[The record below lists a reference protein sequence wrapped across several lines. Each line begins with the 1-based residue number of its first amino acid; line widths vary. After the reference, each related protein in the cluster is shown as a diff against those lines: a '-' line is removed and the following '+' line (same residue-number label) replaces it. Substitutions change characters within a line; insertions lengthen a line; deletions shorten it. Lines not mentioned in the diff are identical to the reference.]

1 MSSEE
6 DILILE
12 IGSFVYLTLKDLL
25 FMINKTFS
33 RRKTGCIWLHVHWV
47 SIMSAVKWFGKHDV

>member
-12 IGSFVYLTLKDLL
+12 IGSFVYLTLKELL
-25 FMINKTFS
+25 FRINKTFS
-33 RRKTGCIWLHVHWV
+33 RRRSGCIWLDVHWV
-47 SIMSAVKWFGKHDV
+47 SIMSAVKWF